1 MAQQSGR
8 LLSLDVMRGITIAGM
23 ILVNNPGSWKYV
35 YTPLEHAR
43 WNGLTPTD
51 LVFPFFMFIMGVS
64 MFFSLRKYNFKLSKE
79 SVTKVLRRTVLIFL
93 VGLGLNLFG
102 HVCYNGFTDFQ
113 NLRILGVMQRLALA
127 YGFGSLIG
135 LAINHK
141 YILQVAAGILIF
153 YWALL
158 GFTHSIAFDPEGL
171 LSCIGSI
178 AHVLLGFY
186 VGKVIQDCKKN
197 NELIIRN
204 IFIFGT
210 IILFAGFLLS
220 YGCPINKK
228 IWSSTFVLVTCG
240 FASLFL
246 ALLIWIIDINGKKK
260 WTLFFESFG
269 INPLYLYVQGDIL
282 AVLLGMSGISAFMY
296 MDLFRPIFGDFGGSL
311 AWAIFFVVLNWIPGY
326 FLYKKKIYI
335 KL

>member
-1 MAQQSGR
+1 MEVCIYAFR
-8 LLSLDVMRGITIAGM
+8 ACT
-23 ILVNNPGSWKYV
+23 
-35 YTPLEHAR
+35 LERPHSHR
-43 WNGLTPTD
+43 

-158 GFTHSIAFDPEGL
+158 GFTHSMEMSEDSIIAIVDRTY
-171 LSCIGSI
+171 SVHRICITMIWQMVHGSP
-178 AHVLLGFY
+178 
-186 VGKVIQDCKKN
+186 
-197 NELIIRN
+197 LIR
-204 IFIFGT
+204 
-210 IILFAGFLLS
+210 
-220 YGCPINKK
+220 K
-228 IWSSTFVLVTCG
+228 
-240 FASLFL
+240 
-246 ALLIWIIDINGKKK
+246 
-260 WTLFFESFG
+260 
-269 INPLYLYVQGDIL
+269 
-282 AVLLGMSGISAFMY
+282 
-296 MDLFRPIFGDFGGSL
+296 GS
-311 AWAIFFVVLNWIPGY
+311 
-326 FLYKKKIYI
+326 
-335 KL
+335 